1 MRREHDDR
9 RGRRRPRARPAP
21 ALVLAGLVL
30 GAALATGWST
40 AAGAAGATPGITA
53 HSVTVGQVDTL
64 SGPVPGLFE
73 GAKDGTEAYFAYI
86 NSKGGVN
93 GRKLILQTDDDQ
105 FSAAN
110 YAADTAQLVKSDFAL
125 VGGFSL
131 FDAAGVSAINQAKI
145 PDVTYSLSAQRETD
159 PYNYSP
165 NPTPPGGSELGPYEY
180 YKSHYGDAYQH
191 VGTLVGNVPSA
202 IAGADAAEAA
212 MKSLGY
218 KFAYSRIVNPIE
230 SNYIPDVLKMRS
242 AGVKMVFISSLSVGQ
257 VAALA
262 QDMAQEGFKPALF
275 TTSGVAYDSSFIP
288 DAGAAANGTYSTT
301 NDALYLGQD
310 AKVVPA
316 VGLFDHWMKKV
327 DPKAHLDLFGVN
339 GWAAAEMFVQALKG
353 AGKNPT
359 RASLF
364 AQLNKITSFD
374 AGGLLA
380 TDDPAQKLP
389 GHCWL
394 LVRVHNG
401 NWQRTGPDPK
411 SGFVCKP
418 AGYHP
423 TLRPYQR
430 PAGA

>member
-1 MRREHDDR
+1 MAL
-9 RGRRRPRARPAP
+9 RALR
-21 ALVLAGLVL
+21 
-30 GAALATGWST
+30 AALACGTLTLAATAGTWS
-40 AAGAAGATPGITA
+40 AAAAATTATPGITA

-73 GAKDGTEAYFAYI
+73 GAKDGTEAYFAYV

-93 GRKLILQTDDDQ
+93 GRKLILQTDDDR
-105 FSAAN
+105 FSGAN

-145 PDVTYSLSAQRETD
+145 PDVTFSLSPQRETD

-165 NPTPPGGSELGPYEY
+165 NPIPPGGSRVGPYKY

-191 VGTLVGNVPSA
+191 LATMLTSVASA
-202 IAGADAAEAA
+202 EEQTQSDLSA

-218 KFAYSRIVNPIE
+218 KVGYSRIVNPLE
-230 SNYIPDVLKMRS
+230 TNFIPDVLKMR
-242 AGVKMVFISSLSVGQ
+242 ANGVKMVYIVGMAVGQ

-262 QDMAQEGFKPALF
+262 QDMAQENFKPALF
-275 TTSGVAYDSSFIP
+275 STSGVAYDSSYVP
-288 DAGAAANGTYSTT
+288 TAGSAANGTYSDMQT
-301 NDALYLGQD
+301 ALYAGED

-316 VGLFDHWMKKV
+316 VKLFDHWVKKV
-327 DPKAHLDLFGVN
+327 NPSAHLDVYGVY

-364 AQLNKITSFD
+364 TQLNKITNFD

-380 TDDPAQKLP
+380 ADNPAQKVP
-389 GHCWL
+389 SQCWL
-394 LVRVHNG
+394 LARVANG
-401 NWQRTGPDPK
+401 RWQRTGPDPK
-411 SGFVCKP
+411 SGFVCNP

-423 TLRPYQR
+423 TIKPYRR